1 MKCPRHVHFYS
12 VMNTKYTAV
21 KAPLMIQKTAG
32 DIETEINSTYLTL
45 KTSKREGG
53 VENWHLKGNG
63 LLALSTWDQ
72 SFVGHSHTTTEEPLS
87 GKSV

>member
-53 VENWHLKGNG
+53 G
-63 LLALSTWDQ
+63 
-72 SFVGHSHTTTEEPLS
+72 
-87 GKSV
+87 